1 MMLGVCLSL
10 PTPNAPKTRNFQA
23 IIDSGASRCIFN
35 ASLAPELGLKLE
47 DGDLQGAQGI
57 GGSSQVWV
65 HEVCIYVPDGDPVTT
80 LVPSRKTFRP
90 PACSVWLASLNISLL
105 LLTPE
110 FSTLSSSASC
120 RIRRSAY
127 FFFAQRNF

>member
-80 LVPSRKTFRP
+80 LAAFKENLPATGLLGMAGFFEHFLVTFDPRVQYFELKRIVPDQT
-90 PACSVWLASLNISLL
+90 
-105 LLTPE
+105 
-110 FSTLSSSASC
+110 
-120 RIRRSAY
+120 
-127 FFFAQRNF
+127 